1 MKPLFIEYPKCTTC
15 QKAKK
20 CLKEMGIAMEE
31 RHIVEDTPTYDEL
44 KEWIARSDLP
54 IRRFFNTSGNLYKE
68 MNLKDKLSRMT
79 EEEKLKLLST
89 SGMLVRRPLVIA
101 EQGILIGFKEKE
113 WDEFFLDK
121 K

>member
-20 CLKEMGIAMEE
+20 CLKEMDIAMEE

-54 IRRFFNTSGNLYKE
+54 IRRFFNTSGNLYKD
-68 MNLKDKLSRMT
+68 MKLKDKLDDMKDD
-79 EEEKLKLLST
+79 EKIKLLSEH
-89 SGMLVRRPLVIA
+89 GMLIKRPLFISDHHVFA
-101 EQGILIGFKEKE
+101 GFREE
-113 WDEFFLDK
+113 TYRQLDK
-121 K
+121 EHL